1 MKKITYI
8 LTSRDAYP
16 TDVDTTLS
24 KTLEFTFDGE
34 EATHLKIGEKIF
46 KISHGVC
53 LVEADGLREGV
64 YSPSVITEGGA
75 IVLDTLTV
83 KGGYIALT
91 PGALEYSKICDSL
104 YRARL
109 RIRELE
115 EDVRRILDA
124 VFGRKLF

>member
-53 LVEADGLREGV
+53 LV
-64 YSPSVITEGGA
+64 
-75 IVLDTLTV
+75 
-83 KGGYIALT
+83 
-91 PGALEYSKICDSL
+91 
-104 YRARL
+104 
-109 RIRELE
+109 
-115 EDVRRILDA
+115 
-124 VFGRKLF
+124 